1 MEHLKSGAKEWFEKG
16 RLLARDGRHQEA
28 IKALNLAIAKVPAYA
43 DAYFIR
49 GACYYAL
56 GSYHQAVDDIDAA
69 AFLGCR
75 DAQFWSKYAIYPL
88 EKDVEDSKE

>member
-1 MEHLKSGAKEWFEKG
+1 MEHLKSGAQDWFEKG
-16 RLLARDGRHQEA
+16 RLLARDGCHQEA

-56 GSYHQAVDDIDAA
+56 GSYHQAADDIDAA
-69 AFLGCR
+69 AILGCR
-75 DAQFWSKYAIYPL
+75 EAQFWSKYATQPVINNKIGYL
-88 EKDVEDSKE
+88 